1 MFNLKNRR
9 YTGAKTKLLEKIDFV
24 ISKNIKKENLS
35 FFDVFAG
42 TGVVGE
48 YFIKKNSF
56 DNLLINDFLY
66 SNFVIFK
73 AFFESK
79 DYNEQKLQE
88 IARDFN
94 KKDIIK
100 ENYYS
105 LEFGERFF
113 STQDASKIGYIR
125 KQLEILQKQN
135 YINSSEFYILLASLL
150 FSSDKVANTV
160 GHYDAYC
167 KNTKLENRFCFEL
180 ISPLKLQNKNIKIE
194 QMDANLLAKK
204 LVQSDSCFDIAFLDP
219 PYNSRQ
225 YSRFYHLLETLAIGN
240 EPELFGVA
248 RKPKPKNLSAY
259 CSKDAKNA
267 FLELVENLSKFCKNI
282 VVTYNNTYNSNSNS
296 SKNKITLD
304 EIRDILSSFGLL
316 QNYEFDFKPFNSGK
330 TDTTKGF
337 KEHKEH
343 IFILKGQ
350 K

>member
-1 MFNLKNRR
+1 MFDLKNRR

-24 ISKNIKKENLS
+24 ISKNIKKDNLS

-42 TGVVGE
+42 TGVVSE
-48 YFIKKNSF
+48 YFINKSSF
-56 DNLLINDFLY
+56 DTLLLNDFLY

-79 DYNEQKLQE
+79 NYNEQKLQT
-88 IARDFN
+88 IASDFN
-94 KKDIIK
+94 KKDILV

-113 STQDASKIGYIR
+113 SKQDASKIGQIR
-125 KQLEILQKQN
+125 KELEILQKDR
-135 YINSSEFYILLASLL
+135 YINSCEFYILLASLL
-150 FSSDKVANTV
+150 FSSDKIANTV
-160 GHYDAYC
+160 GHYDAYR

-180 ISPLKLQNKNIKIE
+180 ISPLKLQNKNIEIE
-194 QMDANLLAKK
+194 QMDANILAKK
-204 LVQSDSCFDIAFLDP
+204 LAQKDFGFDIAFLDP

-225 YSRFYHLLETLAIGN
+225 YSRFYHFLETLASGD

-248 RKPKPKNLSAY
+248 RKPKPKNLSIY
-259 CSKDAKNA
+259 CSKDAKIA
-267 FLELVENLSKFCKNI
+267 FLELVEKLNKFCKNI

-304 EIRDILSSFGLL
+304 EMEQILSSFGIL

-330 TDTTKGF
+330 TDTKKGF

-343 IFILKGQ
+343 IFILKGNR
-350 K
+350 